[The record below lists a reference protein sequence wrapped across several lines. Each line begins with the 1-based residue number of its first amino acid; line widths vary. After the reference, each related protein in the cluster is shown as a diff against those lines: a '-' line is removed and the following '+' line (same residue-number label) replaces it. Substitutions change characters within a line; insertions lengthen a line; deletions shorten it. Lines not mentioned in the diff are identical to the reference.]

1 MRQIGRFAQ
10 GGRSGRRHLE
20 IANLSRNVVVESADL
35 EVRGHT
41 MYHRNSAGSLS
52 YTCTSAPGVTFS
64 ASINGALNPRQ
75 MVRLLGGGDVLRYD
89 IYVDVARTQVWSS
102 TVQVVLPAGIQTI
115 PYYGRAD
122 AQQDIQT
129 GTYGDVIT
137 ITLNF

>member
-1 MRQIGRFAQ
+1 MRALLIGCTAVLLLAAPPAMALCTLISSTTLAFGNYDVFQ
-10 GGRSGRRHLE
+10 VLPT
-20 IANLSRNVVVESADL
+20 D
-35 EVRGHT
+35 T
-41 MYHRNSAGSLS
+41 AGSLS

-89 IYVDVARTQVWSS
+89 IYVDSARTQVWSS

-129 GTYGDVIT
+129 GTYGDFIT